1 MLAASWEPRSVER
14 RPKTV
19 SGGSQPTYLFP
30 LTIIAAY
37 LVFSLATTS
46 PSWSAQANGSVFV
59 FKVSDDISPEKL
71 QAAAKCL
78 ERKLGV
84 KVASGPLF
92 ASYRLIAVGPT
103 HDILEQQTAKAE
115 LQKLLPEFRITSLPI
130 SSDGQ
135 GRTIIPTGLM
145 IVEFKRDVSK
155 KEASDKLISLK
166 LKIVEGPSDR
176 AAGRY
181 VVKTADDNLEKL
193 TEARRFLQQSRLVDS
208 ITMDVLTSLK

>member
-1 MLAASWEPRSVER
+1 
-14 RPKTV
+14 
-19 SGGSQPTYLFP
+19 
-30 LTIIAAY
+30 
-37 LVFSLATTS
+37 
-46 PSWSAQANGSVFV
+46 
-59 FKVSDDISPEKL
+59 
-71 QAAAKCL
+71 
-78 ERKLGV
+78 
-84 KVASGPLF
+84 
-92 ASYRLIAVGPT
+92 
-103 HDILEQQTAKAE
+103 
-115 LQKLLPEFRITSLPI
+115 
-130 SSDGQ
+130 
-135 GRTIIPTGLM
+135 M